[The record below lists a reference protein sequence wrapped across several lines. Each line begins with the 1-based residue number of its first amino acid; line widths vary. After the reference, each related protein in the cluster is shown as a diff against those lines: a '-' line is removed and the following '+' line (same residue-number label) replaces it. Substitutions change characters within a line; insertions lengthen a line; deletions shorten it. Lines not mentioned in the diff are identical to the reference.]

1 MPKLKYKRTLLS
13 GVVGTA
19 LFLTG
24 CGLLGGEEKAVE
36 IDPPQ
41 DVTYTDEEMEVT
53 EQTGKEEKSEQS
65 DEEAVEETIKREL
78 YLIDKNGY
86 VVPQTIDLP
95 KTDSVATQALE
106 YLVINGPVTELLPN
120 GFQAVIP
127 TDTKVSVNVVDKVA
141 IVDFSNEFKDYQ
153 AQDEKK
159 ILQSITWTLTQFES
173 IDKVKLQIN
182 GHPLEEM
189 PVNGTP
195 INNELSRM
203 DGINLDTSQVADLT
217 NTKPVTVYFIG
228 GEKDNYYYVPVTKRV
243 NNRVED
249 NITAAVN
256 ELIDG
261 PGVSSN
267 LLNEM
272 RREVKLI
279 DEAKLKD
286 GVVTLNFNESIYNS
300 FEEKK
305 ISEHVLNTLVLSLT
319 EQPNIEGV
327 AITVNGKSEL
337 LDEGGKK
344 LTEPVTRPEKVNTGS
359 Y

>member
-1 MPKLKYKRTLLS
+1 MLKFKYKVAA

-24 CGLLGGEEKAVE
+24 CGLIGGKEKAVE

-41 DVTYTDEEMEVT
+41 DVTYTDEEVEVT
-53 EQTGKEEKSEQS
+53 EQMTEEEKPTGT

-86 VVPQTIDLP
+86 VVPQTINLP

-106 YLVINGPVTELLPN
+106 YLVKNGPVTELLPN

-127 TDTKVSVNVVDKVA
+127 ADTKVSVNVKDKVA
-141 IVDFSNEFKDYQ
+141 TVDFSNEFKDYQ
-153 AQDEKK
+153 AEDEKK

-173 IDKVKLQIN
+173 IDKVKLQLN

-195 INNELSRM
+195 INTELTRL
-203 DGINLDTSQVADLT
+203 DGINLDTSHVADLT

-243 NNRVED
+243 SNKVDD

-256 ELIDG
+256 ELIEG

-267 LLNEM
+267 LLNEFGS
-272 RREVKLI
+272 EVKLI
-279 DEAKLKD
+279 DKAKLED
-286 GVVTLNFNESIYNS
+286 GLVTLNFNESIYNS
-300 FEEKK
+300 FEEKMV
-305 ISEHVLNTLVLSLT
+305 SEHVLNTLVLSLT
-319 EQPNIEGV
+319 EQPGVEEV
-327 AITVNGKSEL
+327 AITVNGKAEL
-337 LDEGGKK
+337 LDPDGKK
-344 LTEPVTRPEKVNTGS
+344 ITEPVTRPEKVNTGS

>member
-1 MPKLKYKRTLLS
+1 MPKSKYKITLALC
-13 GVVGTA
+13 VVGTA
-19 LFLTG
+19 LFLSG
-24 CGLLGGEEKAVE
+24 CGLIGGDDKAVK

-41 DVTYTDEEMEVT
+41 DVTYTDEDVEVT
-53 EQTGKEEKSEQS
+53 EQEAEEEVTKETDEK
-65 DEEAVEETIKREL
+65 AVEETIKTEL

-95 KTDSVATQALE
+95 KTESIATLALE
-106 YLVINGPVTELLPN
+106 YLVKNGPITEMLPN

-127 TDTKVSVNVVDKVA
+127 ADTKLSVNVKDKVA
-141 IVDFSNEFKDYQ
+141 TVDFSNEFKEYQ
-153 AQDEKK
+153 AEDEEK
-159 ILQSITWTLTQFES
+159 ILQSITWTLTQFDS
-173 IDKVKLQIN
+173 IDKVKLQLN

-195 INNELSRM
+195 INTELSRK
-203 DGINLDTSQVADLT
+203 DGINLDTSHVADLT

-228 GEKDNYYYVPVTKRV
+228 GEKDSYYYVPVTKRV
-243 NNRVED
+243 SNSIDD

-267 LLNEM
+267 LLNEF
-272 RREVKLI
+272 RSEAKLI
-279 DEAKLKD
+279 DEAKVED
-286 GVVTLNFNESIYNS
+286 GQVTLNFDESIYSS

-319 EQPNIEGV
+319 EQPGIESV
-327 AITVNGKSEL
+327 AVTVNGKAEL
-337 LDEGGKK
+337 MDEEGKK
-344 LTEPVTRPEKVNTGS
+344 ITEPVSRPEKVNTGS